1 MKIAVVSDVVYPWVV
16 GGGEKRYYEVFRRLA
31 KRHEIHF
38 YTMFYK
44 GMPSKEFE
52 YEGMKVHCV
61 CDAPKNLY
69 SGRRRKILPAIKFS
83 LKLYGKLTQER
94 FDLIECNEFPFLP
107 CFAAKRIARLQKIPL
122 VVTWHEVWGDH
133 WDEYLGV
140 SGAVGKHIERRVS
153 KISDRIVSV
162 SSSTSEKLE
171 RELGVDKRKVVTINN
186 GVDVKLIK
194 KIKAR
199 KDGDKVI
206 FVGRLIPEKNVD
218 LLIKSLPENLRLTLI
233 GEGPE
238 EENLRELARRMN
250 KKVEFKPFLSSY
262 EKLLKEIKSASL
274 FVMLSE
280 REGFSITALEAIA
293 CETPVLALT
302 NSLPEEIEN
311 LCYLTDKG
319 GVRDSILKYMNSSPR
334 KCDIEKF
341 DWEIIA
347 GKIEKDYKEATR
359 NWR

>member
-1 MKIAVVSDVVYPWVV
+1 MKIAVVSDVIYPWVV

-44 GMPSKEFE
+44 GMPSREFE
-52 YEGMKVHCV
+52 YEGIKVHCV

-69 SGRRRKILPAIKFS
+69 SGRRRKIIPAIRFTQS
-83 LKLYGKLTQER
+83 LHRKLKQGK

-107 CFAAKRIARLQKIPL
+107 CFTAKRIARRQKIPL
-122 VVTWHEVWGDH
+122 VVTWHEVWGDY
-133 WDEYLGV
+133 WDEYLGFL
-140 SGAVGKHIERRVS
+140 GFAGRRIERRVS

-194 KIKAR
+194 KIKAG
-199 KDGDKVI
+199 KEGDKVI

-218 LLIKSLPENLRLTLI
+218 LLIKSLPEDLKLVVI

-238 EENLRELARRMN
+238 KDGLDKLARESG
-250 KKVEFKPFLSSY
+250 KKVEFKPFLNY
-262 EKLLKEIKSASL
+262 ESLLKELKSASL
-274 FVMLSE
+274 FAILSE
-280 REGFSITALEAIA
+280 REGFSITALEAVA
-293 CETPVLALT
+293 CGTPVLALS
-302 NSLPEEIEN
+302 NSLPSEIEE
-311 LCYLTDKG
+311 LCCTTTKDG
-319 GVRDSILKYMNSSPR
+319 IRRDILRYINKKPKKHEIDR
-334 KCDIEKF
+334 F
-341 DWEIIA
+341 DWDVIA
-347 GKIEKDYKEATR
+347 KRVEKVYGELK
-359 NWR
+359 